1 MKVKSNMWL
10 CLLLFVA
17 GGIVH
22 LPAWAAEKDAS
33 QDKLVVVNG
42 SVITQADLEREMA
55 GSKVGKSL
63 DGSQIEAM
71 KRDIIERLIEREL
84 LYQESQ
90 NKGIKVDKT
99 AVKEQLETVK
109 KGFPSE
115 TEFKKKLSEMNLS
128 EAELES
134 NFVQR
139 MAIQEF
145 IDKEFVQKVTISDK
159 NTKAH
164 YDSNPDSFKQPEQ
177 VQASHILIKVDPKGK
192 ATQKAEARK
201 KMEMI
206 QQKLHKGEDFAA
218 LAKEFSQCPSSA
230 KGGDLGYF
238 GPGQMVK
245 PFEEA
250 AFALEAGKVSDIV
263 ETDFGF
269 HLIKVV
275 DKKPASTIAYEDV
288 KDRLGEY
295 LKREEVRKKVD
306 LYVEELKQK
315 AKIERLSTD

>member
-1 MKVKSNMWL
+1 
-10 CLLLFVA
+10 
-17 GGIVH
+17 
-22 LPAWAAEKDAS
+22 
-33 QDKLVVVNG
+33 
-42 SVITQADLEREMA
+42 MA

-63 DGSQIEAM
+63 DGSQLEAM

-99 AVKEQLETVK
+99 AVTEQLETVK

-134 NFVQR
+134 IFVQR

-230 KGGDLGYF
+230 KGGDLCYF
-238 GPGQMVK
+238 G
-245 PFEEA
+245 EA
-250 AFALEAGKVSDIV
+250 F
-263 ETDFGF
+263 
-269 HLIKVV
+269 
-275 DKKPASTIAYEDV
+275 
-288 KDRLGEY
+288 
-295 LKREEVRKKVD
+295 
-306 LYVEELKQK
+306 
-315 AKIERLSTD
+315 

>member
-10 CLLLFVA
+10 CLLLLVA

-55 GSKVGKSL
+55 GSKDGKSL
-63 DGSQIEAM
+63 DGSQIEA

-134 NFVQR
+134 NFMQR

-145 IDKEFVQKVTISDK
+145 IDKEFVQKITISDK
-159 NTKAH
+159 DTKAH

-218 LAKEFSQCPSSA
+218 LAKEFSQCPSSS

-238 GPGQMVK
+238 GSGQMVK

-295 LKREEVRKKVD
+295 LKREEVRKKVN